1 MTPDDIKTDAG
12 TALRRHFLGWQCRIR
27 QHAMRREA
35 GRPSDGM
42 RPSLARETGEE
53 LGRITVVICEGDP
66 DATTAQF
73 RHIVQRTLDPAERS
87 KKALEFLSSAYF
99 QKGETFSDALLALF
113 GPESATAEALV
124 GDGRCVLTFQQF
136 SQSYRL
142 ICRVEEL
149 APDHRLA
156 QALTW
161 HNRMFNPNIP
171 PGALALALWP
181 IWDEATAFP
190 PVA

>member
-1 MTPDDIKTDAG
+1 MSDVLTDAG
-12 TALRRHFLGWQCRIR
+12 AALRRHFLGWQCRIR

-42 RPSLARETGEE
+42 RPTLTRDNGEE
-53 LGRITVVICEGDP
+53 FGRIAVVICEGDP

-73 RHIVQRTLDPAERS
+73 RHIVQRTQDPAERL
-87 KKALEFLSSAYF
+87 KKAVEFLSSAYF

-113 GPESATAEALV
+113 GPTSPTAEMLV
-124 GDGRCVLTFQQF
+124 ADGHCILAFQQF

-142 ICRVEEL
+142 SCRVEEL
-149 APDHRLA
+149 DPGHRLA
-156 QALTW
+156 QALIW
-161 HNRMFNPNIP
+161 HNRMFNPNTP
-171 PGALALALWP
+171 PDIRPLALWP

-190 PVA
+190 PVG